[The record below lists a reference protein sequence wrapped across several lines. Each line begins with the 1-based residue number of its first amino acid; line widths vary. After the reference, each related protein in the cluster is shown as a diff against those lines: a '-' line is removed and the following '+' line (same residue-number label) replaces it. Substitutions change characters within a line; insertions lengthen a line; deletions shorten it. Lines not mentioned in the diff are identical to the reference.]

1 MTLGLDWVRRRRAM
15 SVSSL
20 IAIALVFKLGE
31 AFAFGPP
38 LQSAARHSIGGR
50 RSGSAVF
57 VSGPAGSPAILDD
70 IQEAKDSALRGN
82 VTSASEIVNV
92 LVANRE
98 TASYNQYLDSMLGD
112 VPFWTRLPVVAKF
125 SRRARQRRL
134 LDLLEMTT
142 PMVDTDGGSA
152 EEDGESRLKRR
163 RRALFVLLRSISTS
177 SDYEG
182 ISKLLSAAK
191 KDAKSNVSQEEML
204 KRTPDLETPTYEV
217 SSRSKDGLEIRH
229 YQRFSVAS
237 VKMGELK
244 STGSDQESIQKI
256 SNPQLAGASSFGAL
270 AGYLFGKNQD
280 STAMAMTTPVYS
292 TGEGMEKT
300 MSFVLPSDYW
310 EDEGK
315 APKPIEDS
323 AVKVQKVDGCDRAVI
338 AFSGLG
344 RKGDVDKQRGK
355 LIELLKSNGEWRAAE
370 GAPIVLAQYNDPF
383 TPPWKRRNE
392 VSIQVEASQL
402 SQ

>member
-1 MTLGLDWVRRRRAM
+1 MGGRILNFLHARPHCDNNNNNNNNNNSLRGLEVSTFPDKYDSASVSASQDHTHHQRQQHNQHYSAMTLGLDWVRRRRAM

-31 AFAFGPP
+31 AFAFRPP

-256 SNPQLAGASSFGAL
+256 SNPQLAGGTRLEVLVRPETFLSPLL
-270 AGYLFGKNQD
+270 AFMN
-280 STAMAMTTPVYS
+280 
-292 TGEGMEKT
+292 
-300 MSFVLPSDYW
+300 
-310 EDEGK
+310 
-315 APKPIEDS
+315 
-323 AVKVQKVDGCDRAVI
+323 R
-338 AFSGLG
+338 
-344 RKGDVDKQRGK
+344 QR
-355 LIELLKSNGEWRAAE
+355 LRFIR
-370 GAPIVLAQYNDPF
+370 
-383 TPPWKRRNE
+383 
-392 VSIQVEASQL
+392 
-402 SQ
+402 